1 MGMLMHHTWQEQQKN
16 KPVEPAKAVKEE
28 EIPFTEPEE
37 QVEEKPVRKT
47 TATTRRR
54 KNAK

>member
-16 KPVEPAKAVKEE
+16 KPVEPVEAVKEE